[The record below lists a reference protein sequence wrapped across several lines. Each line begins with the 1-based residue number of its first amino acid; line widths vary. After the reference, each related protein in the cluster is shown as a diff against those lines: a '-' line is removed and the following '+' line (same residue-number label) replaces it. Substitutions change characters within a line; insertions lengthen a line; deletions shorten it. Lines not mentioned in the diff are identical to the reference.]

1 MNVSQL
7 MPKASVTSCEPG
19 PLYWY
24 CRAGYFL
31 EGEKSVGFIIQPF
44 SRVPSVVVKLKNS
57 FFGRLYSASRLR
69 SFWLSTRVVSTCP
82 RLLFSVMT
90 IGVSRL
96 V

>member
-7 MPKASVTSCEPG
+7 MPKASSTCCEPG

-31 EGEKSVGFIIQPF
+31 EAEKLVGFIIQPF
-44 SRVPSVVVKLKNS
+44 SWVPSVVVKLKNS
-57 FFGRLYSASRLR
+57 FFGRLYSASWAQ
-69 SFWLSTRVVSTCP
+69 SFWLSTKVVSTCP
-82 RLLFSVMT
+82 RLLFNVMT